1 MPQHRGTVPLG
12 YSWAEATPPPPDN
25 LSFFLQVLTTIS
37 KTKTT
42 PGDIT
47 GNIKH
52 DSFISLFYYTTE
64 YLYQESRLIIDHLVR
79 ASKVLISP
87 SSLSLS
93 LSVCVSP
100 LYLLPSSWLLL
111 SRGTRAVSARTS
123 LSLWLI
129 FITSQHQAPPGTA
142 SPNTPGH
149 TRPHQGTNNSHT
161 VNTVTLIRTIQGG
174 WGLSAG
180 GIYRGILGKSFFQ
193 IFVESHHPNPAKHS
207 FVGNTRF
214 SRLGSKYHRS
224 WQNFLLETLRFG
236 HWTAMDV
243 LKLHTG
249 FVSEVEEPW
258 GFSQN
263 I

>member
-12 YSWAEATPPPPDN
+12 YSWAEATSPPPDN

-87 SSLSLS
+87 SSLSQSVSLCVSSIFTPQQLIVTEPGDSCCVCPHLS
-93 LSVCVSP
+93 LTVAHLHNQP
-100 LYLLPSSWLLL
+100 TPGTTWHGITQHT
-111 SRGTRAVSARTS
+111 RHTRA
-123 LSLWLI
+123 
-129 FITSQHQAPPGTA
+129 
-142 SPNTPGH
+142 
-149 TRPHQGTNNSHT
+149 HQGTNNSHT

-180 GIYRGILGKSFFQ
+180 GIYRGILGKSFLQ